1 MKIIISLKIRILKL
15 LKKNRGY
22 FSIGKIKMFLDYL
35 DPIDREII
43 EHQKF
48 EDQEINFLKK
58 NIKENDINY
67 FVDVGSNCG
76 YYSVTLAYYNKNLK
90 IKAFEPNKEA
100 YNKFSKTLDINPIV
114 AKKIELNNFG
124 LSNCSG
130 EYEMISLEKF
140 GYLQTGG
147 SAIIKSDEK
156 QSIDTKVIK
165 ANFKKGDEVINFVN
179 KNLCIKIDVEGHE
192 YQVIEGLENILT
204 KNKIILQVE
213 IANENF
219 QTINNLLKNFELKFF
234 NKIMGRADWIYN
246 YYYKNF

>member
-43 EHQKF
+43 EYQKY
-48 EDQEINFLKK
+48 EDQEINFLLKS
-58 NIKENDINY
+58 IQENDMNY

-76 YYSVTLAYYNKNLK
+76 YYSIRLASYNKNLK
-90 IKAFEPNKEA
+90 IKAFEPNEEA
-100 YNKFSKTLDINPIV
+100 YYKFSKTLGVNPIL
-114 AKKIELNNFG
+114 AKQIELNNFG

-130 EYEMISLEKF
+130 EYEMTSLEKF
-140 GYLQTGG
+140 DYLQTGG
-147 SAIIKSDEK
+147 SAIIEPYEK
-156 QSIDTKVIK
+156 QSINTKVYK
-165 ANFKKGDEVINFVN
+165 ANFKKGDEIINLIN
-179 KNLCIKIDVEGHE
+179 QNLCIKIDVEGHE
-192 YQVIEGLENILT
+192 YKVLEGLKNILT

-213 IANENF
+213 IANENLLI
-219 QTINNLLKNFELKFF
+219 INNLLNNFELKFF
-234 NKIMGRADWIYN
+234 NKIMGRSDWIYN